1 MYRVSRDLRQVVPG
15 RFVLAAVLLRA
26 AAFCLFI
33 PDEARK
39 FRLLYVTLPEI
50 RPHYPFFFN
59 VISGFRGA
67 GGITFPKKLR

>member
-1 MYRVSRDLRQVVPG
+1 MGSINRSPG
-15 RFVLAAVLLRA
+15 RFGLAEALLRV

-33 PDEARK
+33 PYEARK

-50 RPHYPFFFN
+50 WPHYPFFFN

-67 GGITFPKKLR
+67 GGITFPKTLR